1 MNHVVCSA
9 NIITFQIA
17 TSFTTF
23 CLERETKKNSPGQEH
38 PARIGKIKRWR
49 SLSFFLIKLG
59 TPHTFGVNT

>member
-23 CLERETKKNSPGQEH
+23 CLERETKKNSIGQEH
-38 PARIGKIKRWR
+38 PAQIGKIKR
-49 SLSFFLIKLG
+49 
-59 TPHTFGVNT
+59 